1 MDKEKESENLQLSSD
16 EVAMRVGLLTDL
28 LQCGTQMV
36 VSTYTVSG
44 TLLTTN
50 AKHAIY
56 DTLFRSSGR
65 LTD

>member
-36 VSTYTVSG
+36 VSTYTVD
-44 TLLTTN
+44 L
-50 AKHAIY
+50 
-56 DTLFRSSGR
+56 
-65 LTD
+65 

>member
-36 VSTYTVSG
+36 VSTYTRTAYHNDEV
-44 TLLTTN
+44 
-50 AKHAIY
+50 
-56 DTLFRSSGR
+56 R
-65 LTD
+65 TDVERHLRAG